1 MQTQQGD
8 GRTRAHAYAKLMAAC
23 FFLLGVVN
31 LLNREWPGAAFF
43 LAGGV
48 IVLKGRE
55 IDRWPKAARYL
66 VVLAVAALAVAT
78 LVRIVLKLKAGM

>member
-8 GRTRAHAYAKLMAAC
+8 ERPRSHAYAKLMAGC
-23 FFLLGVVN
+23 FFLLGAMN
-31 LLNREWPGAAFF
+31 LLSRDWLGASLF

-48 IVLKGRE
+48 VVLKGRE

-66 VVLAVAALAVAT
+66 VVLAVGALAVAA
-78 LVRIVLKLKAGM
+78 LVRIILKLRAGA